1 MQKQLAQF
9 LKRPTSRNV
18 IINTLGNYLGVFF
31 SAFFVYLL
39 VRVLSPAE
47 YGVFSVLFGV
57 AYVLSPVLEF
67 GTTATIYSYLP
78 TLIHT
83 NNPLKYRL
91 IKSIFFYQSFF
102 AAIVIAVLC
111 IIFPTLDLYFF
122 KTHVP
127 SWELW
132 IVALS
137 ILFFIW
143 QNFLTNILLA
153 SKKVIEMNIYV
164 NISNALKT
172 LIIIVLWISGYLT
185 LGSLFV
191 TFGIVGP
198 IIFYFFVYTYNRK
211 HLVHFIKA
219 PIVKDDIRLRY
230 TFTYFF
236 ATQFNNFGLRMDLFL
251 LSYFRS
257 KEEVGYYGLAQKI
270 ILTIIATIVSITQV
284 ISPSFTSIK
293 TRRDVFPHIKSG
305 ALYMLVPT
313 ALFLFLAILPDWIF
327 QMFFTTKFQSALII
341 TRQLALPFTLLPFIS
356 LLNLFLLYTIK
367 KPKYILAVNILLF
380 VIISVGSYMYI
391 PVFGY
396 MAPIIS
402 IFVAFIISAALLSG
416 ISLYE
421 YRRMK

>member
-341 TRQLALPFTLLPFIS
+341 TRRLALPFTLLPFIS